1 MESMDSR
8 PASLR
13 CPESRNTD
21 DKIQVSFSHA
31 ELALNL
37 NERFTQYRER
47 TRSLI
52 QHSQDSDVVGNDQN
66 SGMVT
71 TNWRP
76 KFRKCRA
83 GETLQELAAEI
94 ERLARRAF
102 PIVSADIR
110 DHLTRDAFVDALD
123 PSDLSLRVRVQEPK
137 TLQDDLTS
145 AIKLEVVLNQMERPK
160 TPSKNPLP

>member
-1 MESMDSR
+1 M
-8 PASLR
+8 
-13 CPESRNTD
+13 
-21 DKIQVSFSHA
+21 
-31 ELALNL
+31 
-37 NERFTQYRER
+37 
-47 TRSLI
+47 
-52 QHSQDSDVVGNDQN
+52 
-66 SGMVT
+66 
-71 TNWRP
+71 
-76 KFRKCRA
+76 
-83 GETLQELAAEI
+83 AAEI

-160 TPSKNPLP
+160 TPSYNPLPRGTELKQEAVAVSSWFMPHAMLFTPSRLLSDSRSFIKGRGKLTAQKQPLPPEYILACAFLRPSAF